1 MCCAAWLPSF
11 FPSQYGM
18 LDMTALPAILNKIA
32 IGKGNRI
39 PLAAYR
45 IPQNKKMLRLFTA
58 NRVNSPNAAKTG

>member
-18 LDMTALPAILNKIA
+18 LDIIVLPAMLNRIA

-45 IPQNKKMLRLFTA
+45 KPQYKKILRLFTA
-58 NRVNSPNAAKTG
+58 NRTNSTNAAKTG